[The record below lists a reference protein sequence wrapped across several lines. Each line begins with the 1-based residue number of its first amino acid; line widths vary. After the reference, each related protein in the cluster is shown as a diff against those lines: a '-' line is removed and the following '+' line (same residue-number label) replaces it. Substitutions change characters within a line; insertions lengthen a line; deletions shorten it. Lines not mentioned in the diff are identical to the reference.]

1 MDWSFGP
8 SAAPTFGAATGSTK
22 VGNRERKSWETRRRA
37 YRWRRGRGAAGFEV
51 NVGGFFFLR
60 PTRAPAGRR
69 RCAGEQG
76 AGRRRSRGTTR
87 AGARGSAFIGAGREP
102 SVARTPRPRA
112 WRRRCGGSASRP
124 DGPGRA
130 GLAAGP
136 ACGLGRATGSAQ
148 SRR

>member
-87 AGARGSAFIGAGREP
+87 ARARGSTFIGAGREP
-102 SVARTPRPRA
+102 GVARTPRPGA
-112 WRRRCGGSASRP
+112 WRRRCAGSASRP

-130 GLAAGP
+130 GHWADLRVGSGHRIGP
-136 ACGLGRATGSAQ
+136 IR
-148 SRR
+148 